1 MSKKLQLKVTNFNNN
16 DEKKLESILKTEFNN
31 EYKNLFHQ
39 KDKRNNLTLFFTIKN
54 DVILLHKFKE
64 FFAKTMWKLNH
75 D

>member
-1 MSKKLQLKVTNFNNN
+1 MAKKLQITISNLRKY